1 MLAPT
6 QYEGLP
12 FVGHRRLRSFLAH
25 YAEGHP
31 LTLVPA
37 SPEAVPYLDDD
48 TDLGEGYEEAAF
60 LKDYFQSQEK
70 AYHLLL
76 NFVIEVSV
84 HLNYWLDWAT
94 PVHRRPRWAHQGA
107 RKLWRAYLGLVGW
120 RRQLAQPERLAS
132 QLAHLS
138 EDLCRLLAYI
148 QISSFDLLSSPEE
161 GALKRAAEGLAWQTH
176 VAALTAAN
184 LSSQLAPADR
194 NARRRSVNRHVWFRQ
209 TLPDQVAALPDRKN
223 AEVSEE
229 ALLAQGRQRLRQ
241 SRLAFEVLVDS
252 LSGYLERSGQPG
264 HFQKWWPIYGLAGL
278 FLLGHAWRLRLSD
291 RVAREALLLRATD
304 VCWQFLDEWVVS
316 PFKQLWEALLLRTP
330 KDELRVQL
338 RDLKVEQEAL
348 ERMVQGFASFA
359 RQEPHFKHVQPGN
372 DQVLPELYFEWS
384 MTKPISNV
392 VTGHLVESCMVQ
404 SQKLKVLLYASLYSM
419 DAVMMQLKWDFI
431 LAGAMP
437 TTMLCGLV
445 YWAIASTRRRR
456 QLDSRKKMVRALSE
470 LDKFLNRN
478 TESLAP
484 RRQISGM
491 ARLSSEE
498 MPLKVL
504 LSQALGEEVS
514 AEELAARPTTPLAL
528 PCAGFGSVDLDKAG
542 RKAGV
547 LAYKVHTQD
556 PNLTQSAPEV
566 PPVLEVPLHAQLAAA
581 IPLVTTNLTNYT
593 GLIADR
599 AAPPNPN
606 ITYHFGFLA
615 SDLAVLSDKVSG
627 FYIVLHE
634 MLGEEGPKLCPLN
647 KQSHIKECLKIAM
660 CLLQEHVPEDMEL
673 PQYTTYLELVTAF
686 VEVGWPVLKRNLL
699 LEEPTPMLHEDDVA
713 PAQYQCDELQH
724 PEEPFGH
731 AFLDLGSKASRTLA
745 MSAALSQASKT
756 TFQVLDAHEDNKAS
770 VDATVQ
776 KLHQVWHSFCKEL
789 GCDHS
794 NFWDIHFSSHQQT
807 TALMKLESAAHV
819 RAEVQQRA
827 RLHKRVLR
835 FVEENHVYYGQIR
848 NSSSP
853 GRKFLDPAF
862 IQASSRK
869 AWQRYAEKG
878 RRSMISFVMPVMRN
892 LASSNETRALQLLD
906 QVEFRKFQQQQ
917 ARRRQTYEEPVEPD
931 MPDVDM
937 QEQESDAEV
946 SLIDDSEEDEDEE
959 EPMYLQVTE
968 SGEAELESETDAE
981 SGRRRRRR
989 RRWIGGRR
997 RRRHRRR
1004 IFEAAVAAVA
1014 KVVEDVVEFMASALA
1029 CIGTA
1034 AEFTS
1039 TGYSY
1044 EVVPGAV
1051 SLSMGLSSGS
1061 GQSLDKLVQGQPPVA
1076 FISLDFGFAVGATAK
1091 LTWTGVG
1098 LGGGVGCNVA
1108 GCTAYIVVALIGS
1121 VNIPMVTAAC
1131 PFGATLGSATCAQAF
1146 GGGISQMCCN
1156 MNLQTGGNDCR

>member
-25 YAEGHP
+25 YAEGAEGVAGHP

-431 LAGAMP
+431 LAGA
-437 TTMLCGLV
+437 
-445 YWAIASTRRRR
+445 
-456 QLDSRKKMVRALSE
+456 
-470 LDKFLNRN
+470 
-478 TESLAP
+478 
-484 RRQISGM
+484 
-491 ARLSSEE
+491 
-498 MPLKVL
+498 
-504 LSQALGEEVS
+504 LGEEVS

-528 PCAGFGSVDLDKAG
+528 PCAGFGSVDLDKVGAALCHLDTLCRMASQIRLEEMEG
-542 RKAGV
+542 MGI
-547 LAYKVHTQD
+547 
-556 PNLTQSAPEV
+556 V

-731 AFLDLGSKASRTLA
+731 AFLDLGSKASSLGRTLA

-776 KLHQVWHSFCKEL
+776 KLHQVWHPFCKEL

-878 RRSMISFVMPVMRN
+878 RRSMISW
-892 LASSNETRALQLLD
+892 LGS
-906 QVEFRKFQQQQ
+906 
-917 ARRRQTYEEPVEPD
+917 
-931 MPDVDM
+931 
-937 QEQESDAEV
+937 V
-946 SLIDDSEEDEDEE
+946 S
-959 EPMYLQVTE
+959 
-968 SGEAELESETDAE
+968 
-981 SGRRRRRR
+981 R
-989 RRWIGGRR
+989 
-997 RRRHRRR
+997 
-1004 IFEAAVAAVA
+1004 
-1014 KVVEDVVEFMASALA
+1014 
-1029 CIGTA
+1029 
-1034 AEFTS
+1034 
-1039 TGYSY
+1039 
-1044 EVVPGAV
+1044 
-1051 SLSMGLSSGS
+1051 
-1061 GQSLDKLVQGQPPVA
+1061 
-1076 FISLDFGFAVGATAK
+1076 
-1091 LTWTGVG
+1091 
-1098 LGGGVGCNVA
+1098 LGG
-1108 GCTAYIVVALIGS
+1108 
-1121 VNIPMVTAAC
+1121 
-1131 PFGATLGSATCAQAF
+1131 F
-1146 GGGISQMCCN
+1146 
-1156 MNLQTGGNDCR
+1156 